1 MSCPSPTL
9 AKSGSQAL
17 CPLSPRRGH
26 QKHCVPILAL
36 PPNHGVTW
44 NKLQP
49 SLGFCLLLE
58 GDVGFVVLASSQ
70 ARRPSSLLSQQGNR
84 PGATLVGGRNCT
96 TCLPSDLDEETGQP
110 RTEPQPGSAMCLE
123 TLPRPPVGVDSI
135 SQAPV
140 VHICAMRAAQ
150 SSPTP
155 GCLRE
160 VSFWR
165 PLQAD
170 SEMSL
175 RGAQWAG
182 GRQPTQDIKLEK
194 AQMGVLEGA

>member
-150 SSPTP
+150 LPNPRLPSRSVFLAPPAGRFRDESKGSPV
-155 GCLRE
+155 GRRE
-160 VSFWR
+160 AAYSGH
-165 PLQAD
+165 QA
-170 SEMSL
+170 
-175 RGAQWAG
+175 
-182 GRQPTQDIKLEK
+182 
-194 AQMGVLEGA
+194 